1 MPDPVLP
8 DFSVDLKNMS
18 HREIMI
24 ATGQTT
30 GDEPS
35 KDDQEFNFAL
45 TFVGKNAWK
54 LVERVLL
61 DFKSKRT
68 DKYHKLYRN
77 QLSVILANIYEVN
90 SIQEYLYTY
99 YSRNNNDYK
108 ESKRY
113 NPNELS
119 VRPIRFLADSLK
131 KHGWV
136 DISWWFYDEYNV
148 ENRWCSR
155 MRSSKKLL
163 QAFRDFKITP
173 KCIYRKPIE
182 LIRLKDSKKNS
193 EEYKD
198 TPITNSMRNKLFAY
212 NNLLL
217 QTRIKLKRNKKVNGY
232 LELHPA
238 NFNNKEY
245 HRIFNDSSFE
255 LGGRFY
261 GPWWVTLSKDAR
273 GNITLNDEKTI
284 ELDYSSIGI
293 HLLYSQENL
302 SYYDLN
308 GNNYDPYILKGID
321 PKEREVNKKIIT
333 FALNMSPGNR
343 HRKFV
348 YTVRKKIKKTNDKR
362 SILGIKKLLNV
373 PTPREVHKRLR
384 IFEKENVPI
393 KHYLFTSVGT
403 KLQFKDSCIAESVIE
418 RMGSMRIPIL
428 VIHDSFIVQYRNRDL
443 LRELMNNVCIE
454 HKLKSIPLI
463 K

>member
-1 MPDPVLP
+1 
-8 DFSVDLKNMS
+8 MS

-24 ATGQTT
+24 ATGLIS

-45 TFVGKNAWK
+45 MFVGKNAWK
-54 LVERVLL
+54 LVDRVLL

-68 DKYHKLYRN
+68 DKYHKLYRD
-77 QLSVILANIYEVN
+77 QLGVILANLYEVN

-136 DISWWFYDEYNV
+136 GISQWYYDREDE

-155 MRSSKKLL
+155 MRPSKKLL

-173 KCIYRKPIE
+173 KCIYQKPIE
-182 LIRLKDSKKNS
+182 CIRLKDSK
-193 EEYKD
+193 ERLVEYKD
-198 TPITNSMRNKLFAY
+198 TPTTNSMRNKLFAY

-217 QTRIKLKRNKKVNGY
+217 QTHIKLKRNKKVNGY

-238 NFNNKEY
+238 NFKNIEY
-245 HRIFNDSSFE
+245 YRVFNDGSFE

-261 GPWWVTLSKDAR
+261 GTWWVTLNKDIR
-273 GNITLNDEKTI
+273 RRITLNDEKTV
-284 ELDYSSIGI
+284 ELDYSSLGI

-302 SYYDLN
+302 NYYDLN
-308 GNNYDPYILKGID
+308 DPGSDPYTLKGVD
-321 PKEREVNKKIIT
+321 TNEREVNKKIIT
-333 FALNMSPGNR
+333 FALNMSPKDKR
-343 HRKFV
+343 RKFV
-348 YTVRKKIKKTNDKR
+348 RTVRKKIRKTNDER
-362 SILGIKKLLNV
+362 GVLGIKKLLNV
-373 PTPREVHKRLR
+373 PTGKEIHRRIK
-384 IFEKENVPI
+384 IFEEENDPI
-393 KHYLFTSVGT
+393 KHYLFTKVGT
-403 KLQFKDSCIAESVIE
+403 QLQFKDSCIAESVIE
-418 RMGSMRIPIL
+418 RMVSMRIPIL
-428 VIHDSFIVQYRNRDL
+428 VVHDSFIVQYRNKEL
-443 LRELMNNVCIE
+443 LHKLMNHVFRE

>member
-1 MPDPVLP
+1 MASFVST
-8 DFSVDLKNMS
+8 DFISKFMS
-18 HREIMI
+18 MTQREKMI
-24 ATGQTT
+24 AIGQITGY
-30 GDEPS
+30 EPS
-35 KDDQEFNFAL
+35 KDDQEFNIAL
-45 TFVGKNAWK
+45 TLVGKSAWR
-54 LVERVLL
+54 LVDRVLL

-68 DKYHKLYRN
+68 DKYHKLYRD
-77 QLSVILANIYEVN
+77 QLGVILANLYETY
-90 SIQEYLYTY
+90 SIQDYLFTF
-99 YSRNNNDYK
+99 YSRSNSNYK
-108 ESKRY
+108 ESKKY
-113 NPNELS
+113 NPNKISAKPL
-119 VRPIRFLADSLK
+119 RFLADSLK

-155 MRSSKKLL
+155 MRPSKKLL

-198 TPITNSMRNKLFAY
+198 TPATNSMRDKLFAY

-238 NFNNKEY
+238 NFKNTEY
-245 HRIFNDSSFE
+245 YRIFNDSSFE
-255 LGGRFY
+255 RGGRFY
-261 GPWWVTLSKDAR
+261 GAWWVILNRDVR
-273 GNITLNDEKTI
+273 RRITLNDEKTE
-284 ELDYSSIGI
+284 ELDYSSLGI

-302 SYYDLN
+302 NYYDLN
-308 GNNYDPYILKGID
+308 DSVSDPYTLKGVD
-321 PKEREVNKKIIT
+321 ANEREVNKKIIT
-333 FALNMSPGNR
+333 FALNMSPEDR

-348 YTVRKKIKKTNDKR
+348 YTVRKKIRKANDER
-362 SILGIKKLLNV
+362 IILGIKKLLNV
-373 PTPREVHKRLR
+373 PTPREVHRRLKL
-384 IFEKENVPI
+384 FKKENVPI
-393 KHYLFTSVGT
+393 EHYLFTSVGT

-418 RMGSMRIPIL
+418 RMVSMRVPIL
-428 VIHDSFIVQYRNRDL
+428 VVHDSFIVQYRNREL
-443 LRELMNNVCIE
+443 LRGLMNDVCIE

>member
-1 MPDPVLP
+1 MLNP
-8 DFSVDLKNMS
+8 FEGKTK
-18 HREIMI
+18 REIMI
-24 ATGQTT
+24 EIGQID

-35 KDDQEFNFAL
+35 KDDQEFNIAL
-45 TFVGKNAWK
+45 TFERKNAWK
-54 LVERVLL
+54 FVERVLL

-68 DKYHKLYRN
+68 DKYYNLYRD
-77 QLSVILANIYEVN
+77 QLSVILANLYETY
-90 SIQEYLYTY
+90 SIQDYLFSY

-113 NPNELS
+113 NLNKIS
-119 VRPIRFLADSLK
+119 ARPLKFLVDSLE

-136 DISWWFYDEYNV
+136 DTSQWYYDKKNE

-155 MRSSKKLL
+155 MRPSKKLIKT
-163 QAFRDFKITP
+163 FKEFKITP
-173 KCIYRKPIE
+173 KCIYRKPVDC
-182 LIRLKDSKKNS
+182 IRLKDSK
-193 EEYKD
+193 ERLVEYTD
-198 TPITNSMRNKLFAY
+198 TPTTNSMRNKLFAY

-217 QTRIKLKRNKKVNGY
+217 KTRIKIKRNKNVNRY
-232 LELHPA
+232 LELHPV
-238 NFNNKEY
+238 NFKNIEY
-245 HRIFNDSSFE
+245 YRVFNDSSFE

-261 GPWWVTLSKDAR
+261 GAWWVTLSKDAR
-273 GNITLNDEKTI
+273 GNITLDGEKTI

-302 SYYDLN
+302 NYYDLN
-308 GNNYDPYILKGID
+308 DPNSDPYTLKGID
-321 PKEREVNKKIIT
+321 PEEREVNKKIIT
-333 FALNMSPGNR
+333 FALNMSPGDR

-384 IFEKENVPI
+384 IFEEENIPI
-393 KHYLFTSVGT
+393 KHHLFTSVGT

-418 RMGSMRIPIL
+418 RMVSMRIPVL
-428 VIHDSFIVQYRNRDL
+428 VIHDSFIVQYRNKKL
-443 LRELMNNVCIE
+443 LHKFMNHVFRE